1 MFAPNRILV
10 LSSWLELSATVSC
23 MHCTEYLSKLFEG
36 QLIYDVRR
44 QEYAAANQAVMVRV
58 SVMVSCVH

>member
-1 MFAPNRILV
+1 MFAPNRILA

-23 MHCTEYLSKLFEG
+23 MHCTEYLSELFEG